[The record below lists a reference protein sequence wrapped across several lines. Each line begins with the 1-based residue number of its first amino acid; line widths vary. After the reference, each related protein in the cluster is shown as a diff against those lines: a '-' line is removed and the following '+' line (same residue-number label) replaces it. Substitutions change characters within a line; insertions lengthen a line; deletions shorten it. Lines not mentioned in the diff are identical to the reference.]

1 MEFQEN
7 LNNKWR
13 WNLFSIC
20 VVLAAIGSVTEIVI
34 YLYDSAHK
42 TLFLPL
48 PLYRARFIYIPST
61 LNIIVIILTAFI
73 LRWKRLSN
81 RTKNAAACFLIYFL
95 CANTQCIHYVYGP
108 LLMLPSIAIFV
119 SILFADKILTILITI
134 ASFIS
139 LAIASY
145 QASIELRQGD
155 PQLLSDTG
163 LAALVFLVSYFGA
176 SLLTNYVSQQM
187 NYILN
192 SNARQKKLIEECN
205 VDPLL
210 GINNRR
216 ALENEL
222 ADICNTQSEESILVM
237 IDIDDFK
244 RVNDTYGHL
253 YGDEVLIHLA
263 DLLKE
268 NKQYFSPYRYG
279 GEEIILIMSSITL
292 SEAYSICDQIRQN
305 FENSKYSFSPK
316 EKITFSAGMHHY
328 VKGMSGTAW
337 INSADQLMYVA
348 KSNGKNCIMTDKI

>member
-20 VVLAAIGSVTEIVI
+20 VVLAAIGSITELVI

-42 TLFLPL
+42 TLFLSL
-48 PLYRARFIYIPST
+48 PLYRARFIYIPSS
-61 LNIIVIILTAFI
+61 LNIIVIIITACF
-73 LRWKRLSN
+73 LKTKKMSN
-81 RTKNAAACFLIYFL
+81 RAKNTMACFLIYFL

-108 LLMLPSIAIFV
+108 LLMLPCIAIFV
-119 SILFADKILTILITI
+119 SILFADKVLTFWITI

-139 LAIASY
+139 LGIASY
-145 QASIELRQGD
+145 QASIELRKGD

-163 LAALVFLVSYFGA
+163 LAALVLMVSYFGA

-216 ALENEL
+216 ALENVL
-222 ADICNTQSEESILVM
+222 SDQCSIQQDSILVM
-237 IDIDDFK
+237 IDIDNFK
-244 RVNDTYGHL
+244 KTNDTYGHL
-253 YGDEVLIHLA
+253 YGDEVLIRLA
-263 DLLKE
+263 DLLNGKRH
-268 NKQYFSPYRYG
+268 YLSPYRYG
-279 GEEIILIMSSITL
+279 GEEIILIMSSLTMA
-292 SEAYSICDQIRQN
+292 EAYSICEQIRKD

-316 EKITFSAGMHHY
+316 EKITFSAGMSRYH
-328 VKGMSGTAW
+328 KGMKDSEW

-348 KSNGKNCIMTDKI
+348 KKKGKNIIVTDEN